1 MDRNRIIWKR
11 MIGQTAGIGVSDPNC
26 QTIKLHIA
34 FSTLRRVEGRIN
46 PTEIDIAPN
55 FAMCLVWEVLV
66 LRQSCRSGLCTDVV
80 AFTKG
85 LRVVIIFTRGK
96 SVLGHYDVEMMLKNN
111 VDKDFF
117 RAIAM
122 A

>member
-1 MDRNRIIWKR
+1 MNCSPIIWNG
-11 MIGQTAGIGVSDPNC
+11 MIGQTAGIGGGKIPIVRHF
-26 QTIKLHIA
+26 KLHIA

-66 LRQSCRSGLCTDVV
+66 LRQSCRSGFRNDVV

-96 SVLGHYDVEMMLKNN
+96 SVLGHYDVEMLTRT
-111 VDKDFF
+111 FSEQ
-117 RAIAM
+117 
-122 A
+122 

>member
-1 MDRNRIIWKR
+1 M
-11 MIGQTAGIGVSDPNC
+11 
-26 QTIKLHIA
+26 
-34 FSTLRRVEGRIN
+34 
-46 PTEIDIAPN
+46 
-55 FAMCLVWEVLV
+55 
-66 LRQSCRSGLCTDVV
+66 